1 MLIFTLY
8 TEDGVDKYQVQAMAG
23 ISKDGTPEM
32 VDVTSEYSV
41 LPMRITDQENGQQLQ
56 GFFFGHDSMEEDEEK
71 EIEKLPHASC
81 PNWED

>member
-8 TEDGVDKYQVQAMAG
+8 TEDGVDKYQVKAMAG
-23 ISKDGTPEM
+23 VDKDGKPDM

-41 LPMRITDQENGQQLQ
+41 LPMKITDQDDGQQLQ
-56 GFFFGHDSMEEDEEK
+56 GFFFGHGVPEQEREL
-71 EIEKLPHASC
+71 EKLPMADD